1 MFYATWLRSVALISG
16 SKLAY
21 MWPFVWVWTSELAR
35 TQLLAKKKTKQNSE
49 VDLKTVIE
57 STFDFQ
63 IDKRNHFSTDEFISS
78 LATATR
84 KKNNNKW
91 NLIDPYFRSIWC
103 GIYESGCQFLFIIPV
118 TWLEFSSY
126 HVCQRR

>member
-16 SKLAY
+16 SKLVY

-84 KKNNNKW
+84 KKIIINEIW
-91 NLIDPYFRSIWC
+91 LIRISV
-103 GIYESGCQFLFIIPV
+103 QFDV
-118 TWLEFSSY
+118 EFTSQVVSFSLLSLS
-126 HVCQRR
+126 RD